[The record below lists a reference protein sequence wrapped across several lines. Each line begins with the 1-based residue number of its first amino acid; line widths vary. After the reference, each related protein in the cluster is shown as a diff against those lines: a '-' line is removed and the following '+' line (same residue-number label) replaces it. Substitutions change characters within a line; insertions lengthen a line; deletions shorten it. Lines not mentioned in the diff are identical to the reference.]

1 MSWTNR
7 VVWQEGMF
15 LRTQHFQQQDRW
27 TEQLVRGRVQA
38 LRPHPWGLVEYALD
52 RDLLGTGRF
61 ALASAAGVFEDG
73 TPFALPGE
81 ADHPPP
87 LDVPD
92 SARNVLVYLA
102 LPIRQAGA
110 VEVADSAT
118 EGRYA
123 ARPFEA
129 YDTHSASPQPAELQ
143 IGRLR
148 MRYLLE
154 TDERTGYLCIGL
166 ARITEITADRRIVLD
181 ERWVPPSLVCSAAA
195 PLAGLIAELSGMLN
209 QRGEALAARMTAPG
223 QTGVAQVA
231 DFLLLQSINGWQ
243 NVLAHWADAAN
254 VHPESLYATL
264 LQMAGE
270 FATFLETRRP
280 NAYPGISPRRFA
292 AQLRPG
298 GRRSASRAV
307 RRAGSNRDSDSAARG
322 ASRRQRRPDHRPF
335 HPARVKFRV
344 DRAGGCAGGTIA
356 PTVPVAGQDRR
367 GGTHPR
373 TGERRIAGHCG
384 AALAGS
390 TAATAVLRRGHV
402 FRAGSCQS
410 ALAADAELGRLRDP
424 CVWGFPQSAA
434 GTLGDPRMM
443 QLTPWRVRDCQYSPP
458 TLVGLSRNA
467 DQGWGWRP
475 YHPQQ
480 CVYPPLPPAPFARG
494 GEAYPT

>member
-38 LRPHPWGLVEYALD
+38 LRPHAWGLTEYALD

-87 LDVPD
+87 LELPD

-110 VEVADSAT
+110 VEVADAAT

-143 IGRLR
+143 VGRLR

-154 TDERTGYLCIGL
+154 TDERTGYLTIGL
-166 ARITEITADRRIVLD
+166 ARVTEVAADRRIILD
-181 ERWVPPSLVCSAAA
+181 ERWVPPSQVCSAAP
-195 PLAGLIAELSGMLN
+195 PLGGLIAELSGMLN

-223 QTGVAQVA
+223 QAGVAQVQ

-254 VHPESLYATL
+254 VHPEALYTTL
-264 LQMAGE
+264 VQMAGE

-280 NAYPGISPRRFA
+280 TAYPAYRHDDLQRSFA
-292 AQLRPG
+292 PVVADL
-298 GRRSASRAV
+298 
-307 RRAGSNRDSDSAARG
+307 RRAL
-322 ASRRQRRPDHRPF
+322 AS
-335 HPARVKFRV
+335 VL
-344 DRAGGCAGGTIA
+344 
-356 PTVPVAGQDRR
+356 
-367 GGTHPR
+367 
-373 TGERRIAGHCG
+373 E
-384 AALAGS
+384 
-390 TAATAVLRRGHV
+390 ATAVPIPLRDARHGVRVGPITDRAILRAANFVLTVQADVQAEQLRRLFPSQVKIGAVEHIRELV
-402 FRAGSCQS
+402 NV
-410 ALAADAELGRLRDP
+410 ALPGIA
-424 CVWGFPQSAA
+424 
-434 GTLGDPRMM
+434 
-443 QLTPWRVRDCQYSPP
+443 VR
-458 TLVGLSRNA
+458 
-467 DQGWGWRP
+467 
-475 YHPQQ
+475 
-480 CVYPPLPPAPFARG
+480 PLPVAPRQLPFYAGATYFELDRASPHWQQMQNSGGFAIHVSGDFPNLRLELWAIRG
-494 GEAYPT
+494 

>member
-27 TEQLVRGRVQA
+27 TEQLVRARVQA

-73 TPFALPGE
+73 TPFALPVE

-87 LDVPD
+87 LELPE

-102 LPIRQAGA
+102 LPVRQAGA
-110 VEVADSAT
+110 VEVADAAT
-118 EGRYA
+118 EGRYTA
-123 ARPFEA
+123 KPFEA

-154 TDERTGYLCIGL
+154 TDERTGYLTIPL
-166 ARITEITADRRIVLD
+166 ARVTEVTADRRIILE
-181 ERWVPPSLVCSAAA
+181 ERWIPPTLICSGAP

-223 QTGVAQVA
+223 QAGVAQVQ

-254 VHPESLYATL
+254 VHPEALYTTL
-264 LQMAGE
+264 VQMAGE

-280 NAYPGISPRRFA
+280 TAYPAYRHDDLQRSFA
-292 AQLRPG
+292 
-298 GRRSASRAV
+298 
-307 RRAGSNRDSDSAARG
+307 
-322 ASRRQRRPDHRPF
+322 
-335 HPARVKFRV
+335 
-344 DRAGGCAGGTIA
+344 
-356 PTVPVAGQDRR
+356 PVVAD
-367 GGTHPR
+367 
-373 TGERRIAGHCG
+373 
-384 AALAGS
+384 
-390 TAATAVLRRGHV
+390 LRR
-402 FRAGSCQS
+402 
-410 ALAADAELGRLRDP
+410 ALAAVLEATAIPIPLREARHGVRVGPITDRSILRASNFVLTVQADVQAEQLRRL
-424 CVWGFPQSAA
+424 FPSQVKIGAVEHIRELVNVA
-434 GTLGDPRMM
+434 LPGIA
-443 QLTPWRVRDCQYSPP
+443 VR
-458 TLVGLSRNA
+458 
-467 DQGWGWRP
+467 
-475 YHPQQ
+475 
-480 CVYPPLPPAPFARG
+480 PLPVAPRQLPFYAGATYFELDRASPHWQQMQNSGGFAIHVSGEFPNLRLELWAIRG
-494 GEAYPT
+494 

>member
-87 LDVPD
+87 LELLE

-102 LPIRQAGA
+102 LPVRQAGA
-110 VEVADSAT
+110 VEVADAAT
-118 EGRYA
+118 EGRYTA
-123 ARPFEA
+123 KPFEA

-154 TDERTGYLCIGL
+154 TDERTGYLTIPL
-166 ARITEITADRRIVLD
+166 ARVTEVTADRRIILD
-181 ERWVPPSLVCSAAA
+181 ERWIPPTLVCSGAA
-195 PLAGLIAELSGMLN
+195 PLSGLIAELSGMLN

-223 QTGVAQVA
+223 QAGVAQVQ
-231 DFLLLQSINGWQ
+231 DFLLLQTINGWQ

-254 VHPESLYATL
+254 VHPETLYTTFV
-264 LQMAGE
+264 QMAGE

-280 NAYPGISPRRFA
+280 TAYPAYRHDDLQRSFAPVVADLRRALATVLESSAIPIPLREARHGVRVGPITDRSILRASNFVLTVQA
-292 AQLRPG
+292 DVQAEQLRRLFPSQVKIGAVEHIRELVNVALPG
-298 GRRSASRAV
+298 IAV
-307 RRAGSNRDSDSAARG
+307 RPLPVAPRQLPFYAGATY
-322 ASRRQRRPDHRPF
+322 F
-335 HPARVKFRV
+335 EL
-344 DRAGGCAGGTIA
+344 DRASPHWQQMQNSGGFAIHVSGEFPNLRLELWAI
-356 PTVPVAGQDRR
+356 R
-367 GGTHPR
+367 G
-373 TGERRIAGHCG
+373 
-384 AALAGS
+384 
-390 TAATAVLRRGHV
+390 
-402 FRAGSCQS
+402 
-410 ALAADAELGRLRDP
+410 
-424 CVWGFPQSAA
+424 
-434 GTLGDPRMM
+434 
-443 QLTPWRVRDCQYSPP
+443 
-458 TLVGLSRNA
+458 
-467 DQGWGWRP
+467 
-475 YHPQQ
+475 
-480 CVYPPLPPAPFARG
+480 
-494 GEAYPT
+494 